1 MSSAELLPNMHML
14 TRIKGLPHSQLFCR
28 LQCKSQSLG
37 DHVLLL
43 TSIRVSLFSAALVG
57 EFLNASEKEKKR
69 KVVVEF
75 TCLQSTY
82 DELVLVML
90 GNRGVFCGTKV

>member
-1 MSSAELLPNMHML
+1 MSL
-14 TRIKGLPHSQLFCR
+14 K
-28 LQCKSQSLG
+28 K
-37 DHVLLL
+37 
-43 TSIRVSLFSAALVG
+43 
-57 EFLNASEKEKKR
+57 KKR

-90 GNRGVFCGTKV
+90 GNRGVFSGTKV